1 MKLIKWMI
9 PLALL
14 VLIFCVVAIL
24 RDNRGAPKNAPVKIT
39 VPPSQKAAVQ
49 VTLYFGSEDG
59 KFLMPESREIT
70 GCDDDRGNCVR
81 SIVQELIKGPSTA
94 GLVRLL
100 PQETELQAFIE
111 RDGVAVLSFNPELC
125 TRHSGGS
132 MPELLTVYSL
142 ADTLATNF
150 SYMRRIRILVDG
162 SEVETLK
169 GHVDLRHPIA
179 ANFSWLKPEQGGT
192 ATPVESMPPTFI
204 DEDEEKETPGEDMQP
219 TFIDEDV
226 EKKTSD
232 DDMQPTFI
240 DEDVEKKTSDD
251 NLQPTFIDED
261 EKKKGTP

>member
-14 VLIFCVVAIL
+14 VLIFCIVSIL
-24 RDNRGAPKNAPVKIT
+24 RDNRAAPKNAPVKIV
-39 VPPSQKAAVQ
+39 VPASQKATSQ

-59 KFLMPESREIT
+59 KFLMPETREIT
-70 GCDDDRGNCVR
+70 GCDGDQGSCVR
-81 SIVQELIKGPSTA
+81 SIVQELVKGPTTA

-111 RDGVAVLSFNPELC
+111 QNGVAVLSFNTELC

-162 SEVETLK
+162 GEVETLK

-179 ANFSWLKPEQGGT
+179 ANFSWVKPEHGGT
-192 ATPVESMPPTFI
+192 AA
-204 DEDEEKETPGEDMQP
+204 PGEEMPP

-226 EKKTSD
+226 EKESPG

-240 DEDVEKKTSDD
+240 DEDVEKKASDD
-251 NLQPTFIDED
+251 AMMPTFIDEDVEKKTPANDMQPTFIDED
-261 EKKKGTP
+261 VKKETP